1 MPPPES
7 GWRRAAGASAG
18 NMRILILEDETQLA
32 AQLRQQLTQRGFS
45 VDWAADGEEGLFYL
59 REYPL
64 DLAVV
69 DIGLPKLTGVEVVR
83 QARADGLT
91 LPILILTAR
100 GSWQD
105 KVEGLEVG
113 ADDYL
118 VKPFHIE
125 ELLARLNA
133 LLRRSA
139 GSSTPVIVWGPLELN
154 TARQSLSRAG
164 RVIEL
169 TAYEYRVLEYM
180 MLHRGEVISKTELTD
195 HIYEQDYD
203 RDSNVLEVFVG
214 RLRRKLDPA
223 GELQPIETLRG
234 RGYRFRSDPAA

>member
-1 MPPPES
+1 
-7 GWRRAAGASAG
+7 
-18 NMRILILEDETQLA
+18 MRILVLEDEAQLA
-32 AQLRQQLTQRGFS
+32 EQLRHQLQQQGYS
-45 VDWAADGEEGLFYL
+45 VDLARDGEEGLYYL
-59 REYPL
+59 RDYPL

-69 DIGLPKLTGVEVVR
+69 DIGLPKMSGIEVIR
-83 QARADGLT
+83 QARSEGLT
-91 LPILILTAR
+91 LPVLILTAR
-100 GSWQD
+100 GNWQD

-125 ELLARLNA
+125 ELMARLNA

-139 GSSTPVIVWGPLELN
+139 GISTPVIEWGSLALN
-154 TARQSLSRAG
+154 TASQSVTRSGKALD
-164 RVIEL
+164 L

-214 RLRRKLDPA
+214 RLRRKLDPD
-223 GELQPIETLRG
+223 GDLGPIETLRG
-234 RGYRFRSDPAA
+234 RGYRFKSVPDKG

>member
-1 MPPPES
+1 
-7 GWRRAAGASAG
+7 
-18 NMRILILEDETQLA
+18 MRILVLEDEALLAEQLKRK
-32 AQLRQQLTQRGFS
+32 LMQRGFS
-45 VDWAADGEEGLFYL
+45 VDLAADGEEGLYYL

-69 DIGLPKLTGVEVVR
+69 DVGLPKLTGIEVIR
-83 QARADGLT
+83 QARAEGLT
-91 LPILILTAR
+91 LPVLILTAR
-100 GSWQD
+100 GNWQD

-118 VKPFHIE
+118 VKPFHFE

-139 GSSTPVIVWGPLELN
+139 GVSTPVIAWGPLALN
-154 TARQSLSRAG
+154 TAHQSVSRG
-164 RVIEL
+164 GQTLEL

-180 MLHRGEVISKTELTD
+180 MLHRGEVISKAELTD
-195 HIYEQDYD
+195 HVYEQDHD

-214 RLRRKLDPA
+214 RLRRKLDPN
-223 GELQPIETLRG
+223 GDLQPIETLRG
-234 RGYRFRSDPAA
+234 RGYRFRSDPDTA